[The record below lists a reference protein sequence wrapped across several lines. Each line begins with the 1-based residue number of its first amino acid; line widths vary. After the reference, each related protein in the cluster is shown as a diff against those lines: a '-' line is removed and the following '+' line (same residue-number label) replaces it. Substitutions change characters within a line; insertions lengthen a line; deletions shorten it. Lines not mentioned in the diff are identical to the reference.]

1 MLQALLEREVR
12 NTMAAQGIKSIPLY
26 PEEREA
32 SRPTTTKILD
42 LFERVSTYTIV
53 EHDRV
58 VEEFKDEL
66 TDTQR
71 AVLKCLS
78 ISEDDYWS
86 PK

>member
-12 NTMAAQGIKSIPLY
+12 NTMVAQRIKSIPLY

-32 SRPTTTKILD
+32 SRPTTSKILD
-42 LFERVSTYTIV
+42 LFERVSTYAIV

-71 AVLKCLS
+71 AVRECLA
-78 ISEDDYWS
+78 ISEDDYWL